1 MGAARKERLR
11 IHFRE
16 IIVLFLANSLL
27 KSHGCR
33 LQDCPGNF
41 RINILID
48 MAGKPRKLNY
58 DEESASIVD
67 SVQFALRGGG
77 GRRAAPATPP
87 NMVVILAD
95 DLGYGGFGLHGVQA
109 D

>member
-77 GRRAAPATPP
+77 GAEPP
-87 NMVVILAD
+87 GHSAEH
-95 DLGYGGFGLHGVQA
+95 GGHSGGRPGLLELGLHR
-109 D
+109 